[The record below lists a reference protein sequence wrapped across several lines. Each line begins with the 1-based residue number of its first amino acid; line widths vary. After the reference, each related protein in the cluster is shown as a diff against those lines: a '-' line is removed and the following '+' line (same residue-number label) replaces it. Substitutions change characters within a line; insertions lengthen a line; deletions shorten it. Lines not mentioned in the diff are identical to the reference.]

1 MRPHRRLDVWSE
13 AMDLVVALYEITRA
27 FPKTEQ
33 YALADQLRRAA
44 VSIPSNIAEGAARQ
58 TKKEFVQFLCIVYP
72 MKYMRGFLF
81 HGAGG
86 SASEIDTQLEVAHR
100 LNYISDEVK
109 REVDARLDAIGRM
122 LTGLI
127 RSVRGRGS

>member
-1 MRPHRRLDVWSE
+1 MG
-13 AMDLVVALYEITRA
+13 
-27 FPKTEQ
+27 
-33 YALADQLRRAA
+33 RAA

-86 SASEIDTQLEVAHR
+86 SASGIDTQVEVARR
-100 LNYISDEVK
+100 LKYISNEEKSDLE
-109 REVDARLDAIGRM
+109 DRLDGRNRADVD
-122 LTGLI
+122 GFD
-127 RSVRGRGS
+127 

>member
-1 MRPHRRLDVWSE
+1 MRPHRRLDVWKE
-13 AMDLVVALYEITRA
+13 AMDLVVVVYEITGA
-27 FPKTEQ
+27 FPKTET

-58 TKKEFVQFLCIVYP
+58 TKKEFIQFLHIA
-72 MKYMRGFLF
+72 R
-81 HGAGG
+81 G

-100 LNYISDEVK
+100 LNYISCKSKSALDE
-109 REVDARLDAIGRM
+109 RLDAIGRM

-127 RSVRGRGS
+127 RSVKGKS